1 MWAGVA
7 LSLLVL
13 KPQLAILVP
22 ICLLISGHARTF
34 GAWMV
39 ATLFLGLLSLALLG
53 PDGIA
58 RYRDVLAQTQTA
70 AWDITRRYSISGPL
84 GLGPLLNVVQVV
96 VVATALFAAWRR
108 RGADPELPM
117 VAGIAGSLLATPYL
131 AFQDFLML
139 VVAGWLLLRARPT
152 PWQVGLLVVGY
163 ALLELALVVLAV
175 PILLAESGLLL
186 SLLWPRSETR
196 ARALS

>member
-1 MWAGVA
+1 M
-7 LSLLVL
+7 
-13 KPQLAILVP
+13 
-22 ICLLISGHARTF
+22 
-34 GAWMV
+34 
-39 ATLFLGLLSLALLG
+39 
-53 PDGIA
+53 
-58 RYRDVLAQTQTA
+58 
-70 AWDITRRYSISGPL
+70 
-84 GLGPLLNVVQVV
+84 
-96 VVATALFAAWRR
+96 
-108 RGADPELPM
+108 
-117 VAGIAGSLLATPYL
+117 AGIAGSLLATPYL

-175 PILLAESGLLL
+175 PILLAESALLL